1 MATIWDERY
10 SSEAY
15 QYGTEANDFLQQSV
29 HHLPQSGERKILCLG
44 EGEGRNAV
52 FLAEQGFDVTAVD
65 ASEVGLHKAQALAES
80 RGVRM
85 TTQVADLADYDL
97 GTNRW
102 DGIISIFCHLPEAL
116 RLNLHQK
123 VVQALKPQGVFI
135 LEAYRPEQLQFATG
149 GPPQVELMM
158 TLAGLKEELAELE
171 HRHLCELER
180 EVKEGVLHNGMAA
193 VVQLI
198 AAKED

>member
-1 MATIWDERY
+1 MWDKRY
-10 SSEAY
+10 SSEEY
-15 QYGTEANDFLQQSV
+15 QYGTEANDFLKQSV
-29 HHLPQSGERKILCLG
+29 HHLPQTGTGKILCLG

-65 ASEVGLHKAQALAES
+65 ASEIGLQKALALAES
-80 RGVRM
+80 RGVRIS
-85 TTQVADLADYDL
+85 TQVADLANYDL

-123 VVQALKPQGVFI
+123 VALALKPQGVFI
-135 LEAYRPEQLQFATG
+135 LEAYRPEQLLFATG

-158 TLAGLKEELAELE
+158 TLEGLKNELADLE

-180 EVKEGVLHNGMAA
+180 EVNEGVLHNGMAA

-198 AAKED
+198 ATKED